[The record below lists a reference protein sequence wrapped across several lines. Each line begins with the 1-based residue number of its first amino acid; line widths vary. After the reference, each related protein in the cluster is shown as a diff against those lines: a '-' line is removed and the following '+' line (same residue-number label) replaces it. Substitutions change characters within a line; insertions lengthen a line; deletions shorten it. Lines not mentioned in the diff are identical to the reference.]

1 LVIGYEA
8 ATRIKKGSGDILKML
23 DSKIKAANDS
33 SMPTLEGLLK
43 IALKQEKVEESK
55 QDEIPEKDYDEVKL
69 NNIMKIFGG
78 D

>member
-1 LVIGYEA
+1 
-8 ATRIKKGSGDILKML
+8 ML